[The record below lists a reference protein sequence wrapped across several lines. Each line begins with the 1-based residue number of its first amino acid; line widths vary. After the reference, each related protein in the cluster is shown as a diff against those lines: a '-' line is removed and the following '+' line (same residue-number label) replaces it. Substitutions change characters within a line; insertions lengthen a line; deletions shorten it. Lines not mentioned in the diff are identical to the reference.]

1 MNVHIS
7 FKAAKHPTVEH
18 EIESHL
24 EKLQRRVQVFRPD
37 LIHLKCLVDHG
48 AGMEGIIVVLNLRLP
63 TGQMAARGTSA
74 KAVVAVKNA
83 FDELYQQFNRHKDML
98 RDFRRNRREKGNN
111 GREIPFEHTLAA
123 YRLPEVSAEDITA
136 YVNTSLPRL
145 RRFVERELMFREAN
159 EELVDGRITV
169 EEVLDETVLSALGDG
184 HERPEKLAIEPW
196 LFGLALRAVD
206 ALAADEAAGGC
217 EDHLVHLEQSARAP
231 SVLSAEA
238 QLQFH
243 QPDEL
248 LQEED
253 VVADRRALDPEVSC
267 SSREWL
273 ALTESAM
280 SLLPRPEREAFLL
293 LAVEGF
299 TVEEVA
305 AITGRKHD
313 EIRLQ
318 ALDARRRL
326 RQLVPDLLL
335 QERHGPHSVK
345 RVS

>member
-123 YRLPEVSAEDITA
+123 YRLDDS
-136 YVNTSLPRL
+136 
-145 RRFVERELMFREAN
+145 
-159 EELVDGRITV
+159 
-169 EEVLDETVLSALGDG
+169 
-184 HERPEKLAIEPW
+184 
-196 LFGLALRAVD
+196 
-206 ALAADEAAGGC
+206 
-217 EDHLVHLEQSARAP
+217 
-231 SVLSAEA
+231 
-238 QLQFH
+238 
-243 QPDEL
+243 
-248 LQEED
+248 
-253 VVADRRALDPEVSC
+253 DRRRPVAEV
-267 SSREWL
+267 
-273 ALTESAM
+273 
-280 SLLPRPEREAFLL
+280 
-293 LAVEGF
+293 VQ
-299 TVEEVA
+299 VA
-305 AITGRKHD
+305 GRLHD
-313 EIRLQ
+313 
-318 ALDARRRL
+318 L
-326 RQLVPDLLL
+326 RQHARQQDPGRGHAQGLRDLISAD
-335 QERHGPHSVK
+335 GG
-345 RVS
+345 